1 MQKKAQREIDE
12 VVGNERLPTLA
23 DRDRLPYISALCW
36 EVLRWNPAGPLGVPH
51 RLVKDD
57 IHAGYFLPK
66 GSIVIANVWKF
77 LHDPNTYTDPFT
89 FNPDRFMPADA
100 KAPEQDPR
108 QVAFGFGRRICPG
121 MHLAEASVFLLCAMS
136 LAAFH
141 ISKPVQDGQ
150 VIDPV
155 IEYSTGAISH
165 PHPFKCFIGPRS
177 EKAEV
182 LISSANESE
191 QY

>member
-1 MQKKAQREIDE
+1 
-12 VVGNERLPTLA
+12 
-23 DRDRLPYISALCW
+23 
-36 EVLRWNPAGPLGVPH
+36 
-51 RLVKDD
+51 
-57 IHAGYFLPK
+57 
-66 GSIVIANVWKF
+66 
-77 LHDPNTYTDPFT
+77 
-89 FNPDRFMPADA
+89 
-100 KAPEQDPR
+100 
-108 QVAFGFGRRICPG
+108 

-150 VIDPV
+150 VVDPV
-155 IEYSTGAISH
+155 IEYSTGGIRYVLSITIHIIFSVINALRQHSH

-177 EKAEV
+177 EKAEA